1 MKISMHTHPVIHI
14 DREQRLDRINIF
26 IISLSLKALQILI
39 STIEHTVSSSA
50 LNVNLCHLLC
60 LILFQTVEFTFFCR
74 TEDILKNAGGP
85 LWRPLYGQ
93 KKTSFK
99 IF

>member
-39 STIEHTVSSSA
+39 STIEHTVSSSV
-50 LNVNLCHLLC
+50 LNVNIVIYSASCCFKLWNLLS
-60 LILFQTVEFTFFCR
+60 LAEQ
-74 TEDILKNAGGP
+74 
-85 LWRPLYGQ
+85 
-93 KKTSFK
+93 K
-99 IF
+99 IFWRMLVVPY